1 MAEKFRVVLTG
12 GGSGGHVYPLL
23 AVAEALQDK
32 CDALHADVEF
42 HYLGPND
49 AYSKLLTSRGVKMH
63 AISSGK
69 VRRYM
74 SAQNF
79 LDAPKFVIG
88 FVQALFS
95 LYAVMPDVVFSK
107 GGTGALPVVMAAW
120 FYRIPIAIH
129 DSDAQPG
136 LTNVHSGRFA
146 SRVFVSFERA
156 AAFFAAKKVTVTGS
170 PLRTELLGERISK
183 EAAKEIMGFDKAQP
197 LVLVL
202 GGSQG
207 AMRINEFVV
216 VNLAQFIAQTSV
228 LHQTGPANIDE
239 VKKLSSAA
247 LANQPITFRYV
258 AVAYFGGAPGSGDDM
273 ATALTAADVVVS
285 RSGSSVF
292 ELAAFGLPAI
302 LIPITESA
310 NDHQRVDAYEFAK
323 NGAGVVIEEANL
335 VPGIFFSQLK
345 QILGDA
351 DLRAKMSAASSAF
364 FIPGAAEKIA
374 DELMRMGG

>member
-49 AYSKLLTSRGVKMH
+49 AYSTLLTSRGVKMH
-63 AISSGK
+63 AIASGK
-69 VRRYM
+69 LRRYM
-74 SAQNF
+74 SVQNF
-79 LDAPKFVIG
+79 LDAPKFLIG
-88 FVQALFS
+88 LVQALAA
-95 LYAVMPDVVFSK
+95 LYMIMPDVVFSK

-156 AAFFAAKKVTVTGS
+156 AAFFSAKKVMITGS
-170 PLRTELLGERISK
+170 PLRTELLGERIPK
-183 EAAKEIMGFDKAQP
+183 EAAKEIMGFDKTQP
-197 LVLVL
+197 LVLIL

-207 AMRINEFVV
+207 SMRINEFVV
-216 VNLAQFIAQTSV
+216 VNLAQFISQTSV

-239 VKKLSSAA
+239 DKKLSSAA
-247 LANQPITFRYV
+247 LANQPVTFRYM
-258 AVAYFGGAPGSGDDM
+258 AVGYFGGAPGSGNDM
-273 ATALTAADVVVS
+273 ATALTAADLVVS
-285 RSGSSVF
+285 RSGSAVCEF
-292 ELAAFGLPAI
+292 AAFGLPAI

-345 QILGDA
+345 KILDDA